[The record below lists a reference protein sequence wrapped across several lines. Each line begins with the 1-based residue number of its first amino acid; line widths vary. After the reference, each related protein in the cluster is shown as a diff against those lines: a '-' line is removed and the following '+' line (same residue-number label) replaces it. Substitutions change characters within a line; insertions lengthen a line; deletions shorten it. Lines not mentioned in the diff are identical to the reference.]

1 MKVGLVG
8 KPNAGKSTFFNA
20 VTSAVAQIGDYPFTT
35 IDKNVGIA
43 HVRKPCPS
51 KELGLI
57 PNPNNSLSED
67 GIRYIPIE
75 VIDVAGLV
83 PGAHEGKGMGNKFL
97 DDLRQADVLI
107 HVVDSS
113 GKTDLEGNSVE
124 LADPLEEISFLENEL
139 HHWIA
144 NIIIRNWSRSA
155 RAVEAGEKI
164 ENFLSERLAGLKIS
178 REAVILSL
186 RKSAISKPIM
196 KWDIDDAL
204 ILARTIQQV
213 SKPIVIAANKADV
226 ASEQNKKNLER
237 ASAIL
242 TSSDF
247 ELALKNASKANL
259 IEYSPGSSKFSSDS
273 SNLKDNQINAL
284 KLISDFLEENGSTG
298 VQECLEKAVLDK
310 LDLIAIYPVED
321 ETHFTDGQQ
330 RVLPDAFLLPRGS
343 TALDLAYKVHT
354 DIGDSFIRAIDCNS
368 KRVIGRDHELSDGD
382 IIKIVAGSSR

>member
-51 KELGLI
+51 KDLGLI

-237 ASAIL
+237 VSAIL

-273 SNLKDNQINAL
+273 SNLKDNQIKAL

-343 TALDLAYKVHT
+343 TALDLAYKVHS

-382 IIKIVAGSSR
+382 IIKIVAGS

>member
-51 KELGLI
+51 KDLGLI

-382 IIKIVAGSSR
+382 IIKIVAGS